1 MYSTAI
7 TRIPV
12 TGLGA
17 TIVGKSDPE
26 FVRGDVTLNVVDGR
40 LNSITVKR
48 GTAKARNI
56 KAHRVLDLSL
66 FTSHRDRLVFQ
77 SYKR

>member
-12 TGLGA
+12 TGEGA
-17 TIVGKSDPE
+17 TVVGDTRPV
-26 FVRGDVTLNVVDGR
+26 FVPGQVTLNVVDGR

-56 KAHRVLDLSL
+56 KADKVLGLSL
-66 FTSHRDRLVFQ
+66 WTSHKDRLVFD